1 MMRVLLRSDVDGVGK
16 RGEVVEVAKGFA
28 RNYLFPTKRALVST
42 VRSEPQATAMRRARD
57 LRDIRDREAA
67 ESVSLVLTG
76 TTVTVTARAGAGGR
90 LFGSVTASDV
100 AEAVE
105 AQTGAVIDRRKI
117 HLVEPIKSLGTHL
130 VPVGLHSDVQ
140 VELTV
145 DVVAST

>member
-1 MMRVLLRSDVDGVGK
+1 VSGVLV
-16 RGEVVEVAKGFA
+16 
-28 RNYLFPTKRALVST
+28 
-42 VRSEPQATAMRRARD
+42 
-57 LRDIRDREAA
+57 
-67 ESVSLVLTG
+67 G

-117 HLVEPIKSLGTHL
+117 QLTDPIKSLGTHL
-130 VPVGLHSDVQ
+130 VPVGLHAEVQ

-145 DVVAST
+145 EVVAST

>member
-1 MMRVLLRSDVDGVGK
+1 MRVLLRSDVDGVGK
-16 RGEVVEVAKGFA
+16 RGEIVEVAKGFA
-28 RNYLFPTKRALVST
+28 RNYLFPTGRALVA
-42 VRSEPQATAMRRARD
+42 RSGTEQQATAMRRARN
-57 LRDIRDREAA
+57 LRDLHDREAA
-67 ESVSLVLTG
+67 ETVSQVLAG

-117 HLVEPIKSLGTHL
+117 QLTDPIKSLGTHL
-130 VPVGLHSDVQ
+130 VPVGLHSEVQ

-145 DVVAST
+145 EVVASA

>member
-28 RNYLFPTKRALVST
+28 RNYLFPTKRALVAT
-42 VRSEPQATAMRRARD
+42 TRSEPQATAMRRARD
-57 LRDIRDREAA
+57 LRDTRDREAA
-67 ESVSLVLTG
+67 QTVSQVLTG
-76 TTVTVTARAGAGGR
+76 ATVTVIARAGAGGR

-130 VPVGLHSDVQ
+130 VSLALHSDVQ
-140 VELTV
+140 VELTIE
-145 DVVAST
+145 VVAGT